1 MRPLKLKMSA
11 FGPYA
16 GLTEV
21 DFEKLGSNGLYL
33 ITGDTGAGKTT
44 VFDAVC
50 FALYGTASGNLRDSS
65 MLRSMYADP
74 STPTFT
80 ELTFDYAGKTYTVKR
95 IPEYIRES
103 KRGDGTTK
111 QTAEAELIMPDG
123 TVITKIKD
131 VNSAINEI
139 IGIDRN
145 QFSQVAM
152 IAQGDFRKLLVADT
166 KERQEIFRKIFK
178 TAPYQTFQLKLKAAA
193 SEAEAECRKLSD
205 SVKQYVQGI
214 MCGEDDVLG
223 IEAEKA
229 KNGLMMTEDVIA
241 LIKQLIDNDLADK
254 ESSSRQL
261 AETETKFILVTEK
274 LTRGEEQE
282 KAKKLL
288 AVSLESRKS
297 ASEKLEEAKND
308 FEAQKTR
315 KPEQEKTAKKVAE
328 IEAELA
334 RYDELDASVRKV
346 NSLDTAVKNALT
358 SLENAIGTAQK
369 TEKQIADIKAEQKS
383 LENAGAQKEKL
394 FRRKEQLSARKSEL
408 EKLIRNIRLLEKLQ
422 KQYVCEQT
430 AYLADAQK
438 AEELI
443 NDYTVKYKAFLD
455 EQAGILAENLQDGVP
470 CPVCGSVSH
479 PMTAHKSEKAP
490 TEAEVNAAKSRADTA
505 QAAAAQSS
513 AVAGETKGK
522 IEAQKNTVLEQL
534 ESIPDISDTD
544 TAAECAQTA
553 IEKINAETAETEAE
567 ISKETANEKRK
578 AVLDEQLPLLEEKAV
593 RTNTSIADIKQKIA
607 SDSAAKEELESRC
620 KTIAATL
627 KFAAKTE
634 AHAAIKALRNS
645 LNTMQADCEK
655 AQTAFSTAEKEVTAL
670 DGRINQLKE
679 QIANADEIDITAL
692 TEERAALT
700 SEKKL
705 LTEKIDLLNIRL
717 NANSTALEN
726 IRAKSSDLSVAEKKL
741 ISLSALSDTAN
752 GNVKG
757 KEKLAFETYVQ
768 KNYFDRILRKA
779 NTRFFR
785 MSSGQFELIRTEI
798 ADNNRSQSGLEL
810 SVKDYYNGSV
820 RSVKTL
826 SGGEQFKA
834 SLSLALGLAD
844 EIQSSAGGIKLD
856 TMFVD
861 EGFGSLDSE
870 SLTQAFS
877 ALAEL
882 SDGNRLVG
890 IISHVAELKEKIDK
904 QIIITKD
911 KTGGSKIKISV

>member
-1 MRPLKLKMSA
+1 MRPLKIKISA

-21 DFEKLGSNGLYL
+21 DFEKLGINGLYL

-44 VFDAVC
+44 IFDAVC

-74 STPTFT
+74 STPTFA
-80 ELTFDYAGKTYTVKR
+80 ELTFAYAGKIYTVKR

-152 IAQGDFRKLLVADT
+152 IAQGDFRKLLTADT

-178 TAPYQTFQLKLKAAA
+178 TAPYQTFQIKLKAAA
-193 SEAEAECRKLSD
+193 SEAEAECRRLSN
-205 SVKQYVQGI
+205 SVKQYIQGI
-214 MCGEDDVLG
+214 MCDEDDVLN
-223 IEAEKA
+223 IETEKA
-229 KNGLMMTEDVIA
+229 KNGLMMIEDV
-241 LIKQLIDNDLADK
+241 LTLTQQLIDNDLADK
-254 ESSSRQL
+254 ENTSRQL
-261 AETETKFILVTEK
+261 AETETKFVLVTEK
-274 LTRGEEQE
+274 LTRGEERE

-288 AVSLESRKS
+288 AVSLENRKY
-297 ASEKLEEAKND
+297 ASEKLEESRNA
-308 FEAQKTR
+308 FETQKAV
-315 KPEQEKTAKKVAE
+315 KPEQENIAKKAAE
-328 IEAELA
+328 IEAELV
-334 RYDELDASVRKV
+334 RYDELDASLCKA
-346 NSLDTAVKNALT
+346 NSLDTSVKNAAAA
-358 SLENAIGTAQK
+358 LELAIGTAQK
-369 TEKQIADIKAEQKS
+369 TEKQIADIKAEQKL
-383 LENAGAQKEKL
+383 LESAGAQKEKL
-394 FRRKEQLSARKSEL
+394 FRRKEQLSANKSEL
-408 EKLIRNIRLLEKLQ
+408 EKLIRNIRLLEQLQ
-422 KQYVCEQT
+422 KQYAQEQ
-430 AYLADAQK
+430 AVYLADAQK
-438 AEELI
+438 AEELR
-443 NDYTVKYKAFLD
+443 NSYTVKYKAFLD
-455 EQAGILAENLQDGVP
+455 EQAGILAESLRDGVP
-470 CPVCGSVSH
+470 CPVCGSVLH
-479 PMTAHKSEKAP
+479 PMTARKSEKAP
-490 TEAEVNAAKSRADTA
+490 TEAEVNAAKSKADTA
-505 QAAAAQSS
+505 QTNAAKASAA
-513 AVAGETKGK
+513 AGETKGK
-522 IEAQKNTVLEQL
+522 IEAQKSTVLTQL
-534 ESIPDISDTD
+534 ESIPDISETD
-544 TAAECAQTA
+544 TAADCAQTA
-553 IEKINAETAETEAE
+553 IEKINSEITETDSE
-567 ISKETANEKRK
+567 ISKETTNEKRK
-578 AVLDEQLPLLEEKAV
+578 AVLDEQLPLLEEKFQSINA
-593 RTNTSIADIKQKIA
+593 SIADIKQKIA

-627 KFAAKTE
+627 KFAVRTE

-645 LNTMQADCEK
+645 LNTMQADYEK
-655 AQTAFSTAEKEVTAL
+655 ARTAFNTAEKEVTAL

-679 QIANADEIDITAL
+679 QIANVDEFDIAAL
-692 TEERAALT
+692 TEERATLT
-700 SEKKL
+700 AEKKQ

-717 NANSTALEN
+717 NANSTALVN
-726 IRAKSSDLSVAEKKL
+726 IRTKSSDLSVAEKRQ
-741 ISLSALSDTAN
+741 ISLDALSDTAN

-785 MSSGQFELIRTEI
+785 MSGGQFELIRTEI

-870 SLTQAFS
+870 SLSQAFS

>member
-1 MRPLKLKMSA
+1 MRPLKIKMSA

-16 GLTEV
+16 GVTEV
-21 DFEKLGSNGLYL
+21 DFEKLGTNGLYL

-44 VFDAVC
+44 IFDAVC

-74 STPTFT
+74 STSTFV
-80 ELTFDYAGKTYTVKR
+80 ELTFAYAGKIYTVKR

-123 TVITKIKD
+123 AVITKIKD

-166 KERQEIFRKIFK
+166 KDRQEIFRKIFK
-178 TAPYQTFQLKLKAAA
+178 TTPYQTFQLKLKAAA
-193 SEAEAECRKLSD
+193 SEAEAECQKLSN
-205 SVKQYVQGI
+205 SVKQYIQGL
-214 MCGEDDVLG
+214 MCDEDDVLN
-223 IEAEKA
+223 IETEKA
-229 KNGLMMTEDVIA
+229 KNGLMMIEDVLA
-241 LIKQLIDNDLADK
+241 LTQQLISNDKTGK
-254 ESSSRQL
+254 EEASRQL
-261 AETETKFILVTEK
+261 SETENKLIRVTEK
-274 LTRGEEQE
+274 LTRGEEHE
-282 KAKKLL
+282 KAKRLL
-288 AVSLESRKS
+288 ALSLESRKS
-297 ASEKLEEAKND
+297 VSEKLEESKTA
-308 FEAQKTR
+308 FETQKAR
-315 KPEQEKTAKKVAE
+315 KPEHEKAAKKVAE

-334 RYDELDASVRKV
+334 RYDELDSSACKV
-346 NSLDTAVKNALT
+346 NSLDTIIKNASA
-358 SLENAIGTAQK
+358 SLELAISTAQK
-369 TEKQIADIKAEQKS
+369 TDKQIIDIKAEQKS
-383 LENAGAQKEKL
+383 LESAGAQKEKI
-394 FRRKEQLSARKSEL
+394 FRRKEQLSAQKSEL
-408 EKLIRNIRLLEKLQ
+408 EKLIRNIRLLEQLQ
-422 KQYVCEQT
+422 KQYSREQ
-430 AYLADAQK
+430 AVYLAAAQK
-438 AEELI
+438 ATELQS
-443 NDYTVKYKAFLD
+443 DYAVKYKAFLD
-455 EQAGILAENLQDGVP
+455 EQAGILAENLRDGAP

-479 PMTAHKSEKAP
+479 PMTAHKSENAP
-490 TEAEVNAAKSRADTA
+490 TEAEVNTAKSMADTT
-505 QAAAAQSS
+505 QTDAAELS

-522 IEAQKNTVLEQL
+522 IEAQKNAVFAQL
-534 ESIPDISDTD
+534 ESIPDIGSIDI
-544 TAAECAQTA
+544 AAENAQRA
-553 IEKINAETAETEAE
+553 IEKINAETAATESE
-567 ISKETANEKRK
+567 ISKETDNEKRK
-578 AVLDEQLPLLEEKAV
+578 AVLDEQLPLLEEKAKN
-593 RTNTSIADIKQKIA
+593 TNTAIADIKQKIA
-607 SDSAAKEELESRC
+607 SDRAAKEELESIC
-620 KTIAATL
+620 KTISANL
-627 KFAAKTE
+627 KFATKTE
-634 AHAAIKALRNS
+634 AHTAIKALRDS
-645 LNTMQADCEK
+645 LNIMQADYEK
-655 AQTAFSTAEKEVTAL
+655 AQTAFNTAEKEATAL

-679 QIANADEIDITAL
+679 QIANADEIDISAL
-692 TEERAALT
+692 TEERATLT
-700 SEKKL
+700 AEKKQ

-726 IRAKSSDLSVAEKKL
+726 ISVKSADLSVAEKKQ
-741 ISLSALSDTAN
+741 ISLAALSDTAN

-757 KEKLAFETYVQ
+757 REKLAFETYVQ
-768 KNYFDRILRKA
+768 KTCFDRILRKA

-785 MSSGQFELIRTEI
+785 MSGGQFELIRSEI

-820 RSVKTL
+820 RSVKSL

-870 SLTQAFS
+870 SLSQAFS

-911 KTGGSKIKISV
+911 KTGGSKVKISV